1 MRRSLERW
9 IALVQD
15 RAGLVLAVSLL
26 VVGLLAVY
34 TARTLSVDGDTGH
47 MLSPELPWRKTEIR
61 LHELFPQSS
70 GEIVAVI
77 DAATSE
83 SADDSQRRLVAYL
96 RARPEVFGT
105 VYAPD
110 ADPFFRRN
118 GLLFL
123 DLDALQKLAAQLN
136 QAQPFLGAL
145 DADPSLHGLFT
156 LLQRA
161 LEHAPVGQDLG
172 LAAALGQ
179 IASAAD
185 AAASGR
191 VQPLSWQSLMGAGP
205 PRPDATRRF
214 VSLTPPQDYDRLLP
228 ASGAMD
234 ALRAAAGELGFDAAH
249 GVRMRLTG
257 EVPLAHEEL
266 LTAFTGAEVA
276 MGAAL
281 VMVSILLFLA
291 LRSGRLVFSAV
302 VTLVAGLVCTAAFAA
317 FAVGH
322 LNLISIAF
330 GVLYVGLGID
340 YALFLCMQYRELL
353 GQGVAPREAL
363 PRAAG
368 DVGSFMLVCAATTSI
383 GFLAFVPTS
392 FLGIAELGLISGAG
406 MFISLAM
413 SLVLLPALI
422 ALLPPDAAKVK
433 LAAVGG
439 GWLGRV
445 LDWPYSKARV
455 IWIVTAILAAI
466 ALLLAPHARFAYDP
480 LDLRDPQ
487 SESVSTFRDLLRD
500 PEIPALTLSV
510 LEKDAASA
518 RAQAGVLGALPVAKR
533 AMSLSDF
540 VPADQEPKLALIED
554 LALTMSLQPV
564 KAAPVTAESRAADAR
579 ALQALVDVLH
589 AHADAAPALLAALE
603 KVSAAGEPALARLR
617 DALLGALPATIDSL
631 VTALEAGPVTEADL
645 PPDLVARWR
654 SADGLYRV
662 EVWPKEILDN
672 PPSMERFIDGVRA
685 VAPEAVGPPVGF
697 LESGR
702 TVVHAFRQAFV
713 LSFIAIMVVLLVLL
727 RNIVDTAM
735 VLVPLALAGL
745 FTLAGMVA
753 LDVPFNFANVI
764 ALPLILGVG
773 VDYGV
778 YLVQRG
784 RDPAMKGANI
794 LHTGT
799 ARAVLFGALIT
810 MANFGNLMLARH
822 PGMVSMG
829 VLLTVGL
836 GMTLVCALVL
846 LPSLLARRYG

>member
-9 IALVQD
+9 IAFVQG
-15 RAGLVLAVSLL
+15 RAGGVLGVSLL

-47 MLSPELPWRKTEIR
+47 MLSPELPWRQTEIR
-61 LHELFPQSS
+61 LHTLFPQSS
-70 GEIVAVI
+70 GEIVAVL
-77 DAATSE
+77 DAPTSE
-83 SADDSQRRLVAYL
+83 LADDAQRRLVAFL
-96 RARPEVFGT
+96 RARPQLFGP

-118 GLLFL
+118 GLLFM

-161 LEHAPVGQDLG
+161 LEHSGETGDFGLG
-172 LAAALGQ
+172 AALTQ
-179 IASAAD
+179 IAATAD
-185 AAASGR
+185 AAAAGQ
-191 VQPLSWQSLMGAGP
+191 VQPLSWQTLMGPGP

-214 VSLTPPQDYDRLLP
+214 VSLTPNQDYGRLLP
-228 ASGAMD
+228 AQSAMD
-234 ALRAAAGELGFDAAH
+234 ALRAAAAELGFDEAH
-249 GVRMRLTG
+249 RVRMRLTG

-281 VMVSILLFLA
+281 IMVSVLLFLA
-291 LRSGRLVFSAV
+291 LRSGRLVLSAV
-302 VTLVAGLVCTAAFAA
+302 VTLVAGLICTAAFAA
-317 FAVGH
+317 AAVGH

-353 GQGVAPREAL
+353 GQGVPPREAL

-422 ALLPPDAAKVK
+422 ALLPPDPSKVK
-433 LAAVGG
+433 LAPVGS
-439 GWLGRV
+439 GWLGRA
-445 LDWPYSKARV
+445 LAWPYSKARL
-455 IWIVTAILAAI
+455 IWIGTAILAAI
-466 ALLLAPHARFAYDP
+466 ALLLAPRARFAYDP

-510 LEKDAASA
+510 LAQDAASA
-518 RAQAGVLGALPVAKR
+518 RAQAEVLGKLPVAKR

-540 VPADQEPKLALIED
+540 VPQDQEPKLALIED
-554 LALTMSLQPV
+554 LALTMGLQPV
-564 KAAPVTAESRAADAR
+564 KAAPDTPEARAADAR
-579 ALQALVDVLH
+579 ALQSLIEALR
-589 AHADAAPALLAALE
+589 AHPEAAPALLESLE
-603 KVSAAGEPALARLR
+603 RVVAAGEPALARLR
-617 DALLGALPATIDSL
+617 EALLGALPATIDSL
-631 VTALEAGPVTEADL
+631 VSALEAGPVSEADL
-645 PPDLVARWR
+645 PPDLVARWK

-662 EVWPKEILDN
+662 EVWPRQVLDN
-672 PPSMERFIDGVRA
+672 PPAMEHFIDGVRA

-727 RNIVDTAM
+727 RNVVDTAI

-784 RDPAMKGANI
+784 RDPAMKGSNI

-836 GMTLVCALVL
+836 GMTLLCALVL